1 MEIKLSVYQEIF
13 LRSHIR
19 TEIKRLDKIIES
31 YRSQGL
37 ETSMV
42 INNKLDMEQL
52 YHRLLDEYFRD

>member
-31 YRSQGL
+31 YRRQGL

>member
-1 MEIKLSVYQEIF
+1 MVIKLSVYQEIF

-31 YRSQGL
+31 YRRQGL

-52 YHRLLDEYFRD
+52 YHRLLGEYFRD